1 MPGAD
6 ERFRH
11 GAGILCGIPVHRL
24 SADRRPGLHRDD
36 DGGGGLRRGSGA
48 ALQAVCGP
56 AVHRLAARLG
66 IYPDHRLSAEPHHVR
81 RLLRG
86 PVRHGTGGCVA
97 EICGGGQHGPGIRR
111 GVGGIRAAAGPG
123 VRGGGDGP
131 GGVCPAVRRQ
141 RPVRLLCHRRLR
153 RGVHAD
159 LPDHPERAGCGGHP
173 APAKLRGIL
182 HMKKIGHTGTLD
194 PDAVGVLPV
203 CLGKGTGLC
212 SMITDWT
219 KTYEAVMLLGTV
231 TDTQD
236 TSGTVLKTREVNVT
250 KRQILEVCS
259 SFEGEYDQIPPMYS
273 ALKVNGKKLYE
284 LARAG
289 VEVERKP
296 RRIKINSLRVNDI
309 NLEDDIK
316 TVTITVDCSKGTYI
330 RTLCQDIGEKLGCG
344 ACMMELIRTRVGDF
358 LIDDTLTLNQIAAY
372 MIKGE
377 MEEHIISIDSM
388 FPSYTRLT
396 VDEAYNKL
404 LYNGNKLPLE
414 AVVNEDCEFLDMEKF
429 RIYDSGNT
437 FVGIYQYIA
446 GQFVLEKMFYEG

>member
-1 MPGAD
+1 MN
-6 ERFRH
+6 
-11 GAGILCGIPVHRL
+11 GIINVYKEKGFTSHDV
-24 SADRRPGLHRDD
+24 
-36 DGGGGLRRGSGA
+36 
-48 ALQAVCGP
+48 V
-56 AVHRLAARLG
+56 
-66 IYPDHRLSAEPHHVR
+66 
-81 RLLRG
+81 
-86 PVRHGTGGCVA
+86 
-97 EICGGGQHGPGIRR
+97 
-111 GVGGIRAAAGPG
+111 
-123 VRGGGDGP
+123 
-131 GGVCPAVRRQ
+131 
-141 RPVRLLCHRRLR
+141 
-153 RGVHAD
+153 
-159 LPDHPERAGCGGHP
+159 
-173 APAKLRGIL
+173 AKLRGIL

-296 RRIKINSLRVNDI
+296 RRVVINSLRVNDI
-309 NLEDDIK
+309 NLEDDVK

-330 RTLCQDIGEKLGCG
+330 RTLCDDIGKKLGCG
-344 ACMMELIRTRVGDF
+344 ACMMLLKRTRVGDF
-358 LIDDTLTLNQIAAY
+358 VIDDTLTLNQIAALAL
-372 MIKGE
+372 KGE
-377 MEEHIISIDSM
+377 IEEM
-388 FPSYTRLT
+388 FSDYRKLT
-396 VDEAYNKL
+396 VDAVYNRL

-414 AVVNEDCEFLDMEKF
+414 AIVSDGGEFLDMEKF
-429 RIYDSGNT
+429 RIYDAEGS
-437 FVGIYQYIA
+437 FVGIYKYIG
-446 GQFVLEKMFYEG
+446 GQFVLEKMFYDNSDT

>member
-1 MPGAD
+1 MN
-6 ERFRH
+6 
-11 GAGILCGIPVHRL
+11 GIINVYKEKGFTSHDV
-24 SADRRPGLHRDD
+24 
-36 DGGGGLRRGSGA
+36 
-48 ALQAVCGP
+48 V
-56 AVHRLAARLG
+56 
-66 IYPDHRLSAEPHHVR
+66 
-81 RLLRG
+81 
-86 PVRHGTGGCVA
+86 
-97 EICGGGQHGPGIRR
+97 
-111 GVGGIRAAAGPG
+111 
-123 VRGGGDGP
+123 
-131 GGVCPAVRRQ
+131 
-141 RPVRLLCHRRLR
+141 
-153 RGVHAD
+153 
-159 LPDHPERAGCGGHP
+159 
-173 APAKLRGIL
+173 AKLRGIL

-429 RIYDSGNT
+429 RIYDFGNT
-437 FVGIYQYIA
+437 FFGIFQYIA
-446 GQFVLEKMFYEG
+446 GQFFFEKIFYEG

>member
-1 MPGAD
+1 MN
-6 ERFRH
+6 
-11 GAGILCGIPVHRL
+11 GIINVYKEKGFTSHDV
-24 SADRRPGLHRDD
+24 
-36 DGGGGLRRGSGA
+36 
-48 ALQAVCGP
+48 V
-56 AVHRLAARLG
+56 
-66 IYPDHRLSAEPHHVR
+66 E
-81 RLLRG
+81 
-86 PVRHGTGGCVA
+86 
-97 EICGGGQHGPGIRR
+97 
-111 GVGGIRAAAGPG
+111 
-123 VRGGGDGP
+123 
-131 GGVCPAVRRQ
+131 
-141 RPVRLLCHRRLR
+141 
-153 RGVHAD
+153 
-159 LPDHPERAGCGGHP
+159 
-173 APAKLRGIL
+173 KLRGIL

-284 LARAG
+284 LAIAG